1 VVYPE
6 ECPDAMA
13 RIEDR
18 REKTGREKREE
29 RRERREKI
37 FSLTSYIIFSSRFLS
52 SLFSLPY
59 FNFIFTGS
67 H

>member
-1 VVYPE
+1 VGS
-6 ECPDAMA
+6 
-13 RIEDR
+13 
-18 REKTGREKREE
+18 REYEVEIGKRENGKRKREE
-29 RRERREKI
+29 KMMYDVREKI
-37 FSLTSYIIFSSRFLS
+37 FSLLSLLS